1 MFLPGQVDHMEGAM
15 PALGPLPWVPQP
27 WVPPPWTSLWP
38 WLQLPPPTL
47 GPYSV
52 GLPVGNSWEGQTF
65 PKGSHACFSLQK
77 VQGEALA
84 HPTWR
89 ARLGMPGPTPTHVE
103 AQAPAP
109 G

>member
-15 PALGPLPWVPQP
+15 PALGPLP

-77 VQGEALA
+77 VLGEALA

-89 ARLGMPGPTPTHVE
+89 ACPGMPGPTPTHVE

-109 G
+109 S